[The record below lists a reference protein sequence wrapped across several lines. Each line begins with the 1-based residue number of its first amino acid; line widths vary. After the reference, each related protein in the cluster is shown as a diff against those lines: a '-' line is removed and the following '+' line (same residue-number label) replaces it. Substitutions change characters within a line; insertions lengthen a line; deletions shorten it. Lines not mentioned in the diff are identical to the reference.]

1 MVGSSVAAPPQIC
14 NSFAIPLPQS
24 PPMVPISRMV
34 SAPAEFLPAEPPP
47 LKTPHMVDPES
58 VEKQRQAFAVA
69 ISSNYEKASQ
79 EIAKQVQVEK
89 QELAQKAALEKA
101 NYEVMV
107 DQFVQQQALAMDQQ
121 TNIEIM
127 RLQQAAVA
135 DKSVL
140 EREAVGLKMA
150 YEERKTEEDMML
162 RQYELERQFREQTAT
177 LTAEAEKVQTTM
189 AAHGMLPAKS
199 LAEPS
204 MQRDW
209 WKE

>member
-1 MVGSSVAAPPQIC
+1 
-14 NSFAIPLPQS
+14 
-24 PPMVPISRMV
+24 
-34 SAPAEFLPAEPPP
+34 
-47 LKTPHMVDPES
+47 MVDPES
-58 VEKQRQAFAVA
+58 VEKQRQAFADA

-79 EIAKQVQVEK
+79 EIAKQVQAEK

-135 DKSVL
+135 DKSQL

-177 LTAEAEKVQTTM
+177 LTAEAEKVHTSM

-204 MQRDW
+204 MRRDW